1 MQMKVTPLETAVEE
15 ENELLRCIQE
25 LKSELS
31 DLREDKALTPSK
43 SIGDQQSQL
52 TEFEEQRVVREK
64 LEAQTSA
71 MTQLQQ
77 QMLRIEQLCVK
88 LSSDLNALAAKV

>member
-1 MQMKVTPLETAVEE
+1 VTPLEAAVEE
-15 ENELLRCIQE
+15 DSELLRCIQE

-31 DLREDKALTPSK
+31 DLREDKALTPSQ
-43 SIGDQQSQL
+43 SLGDRQSQP
-52 TEFEEQRVVREK
+52 TMFEEEQRVVREK

-77 QMLRIEQLCVK
+77 QMLRIEQLCVQ
-88 LSSDLNALAAKV
+88 LSSDVNALAAKV